1 MTNSKNLIAELDHEL
16 ISTAKLLNLVPADKL
31 NWQPHPKAM
40 SLGALALHV
49 ATIPGRYLTFADERS
64 TTVETLTQ
72 HPSPKNKEEIL
83 QSFARSNTNAKKL
96 LENQNGIWEQ
106 NSWSLTKNGTAIF
119 TLPLPLFTRLLVFN
133 HLFHHR
139 GQLSTYLRTLNIPLP
154 SIYGPSADENPF
166 A

>member
-1 MTNSKNLIAELDHEL
+1 MSSKNLIAELEHEL
-16 ISTAKLLNLVPADKL
+16 VSTAKLLDRVPADKL

-40 SLGALALHV
+40 TLGQLAHHV
-49 ATIPGRYLTFADERS
+49 ATIPGRYLTFASEGNTS
-64 TTVETLTQ
+64 LEILTQ
-72 HPSPKNKEEIL
+72 HPSPKDKDEISDSFKTSCTQAKELLKNTGENWENK
-83 QSFARSNTNAKKL
+83 
-96 LENQNGIWEQ
+96 
-106 NSWSLTKNGTAIF
+106 SWNLTKNGSVIF
-119 TLPLPLFTRLLVFN
+119 TLPIPLFTRLLVFN